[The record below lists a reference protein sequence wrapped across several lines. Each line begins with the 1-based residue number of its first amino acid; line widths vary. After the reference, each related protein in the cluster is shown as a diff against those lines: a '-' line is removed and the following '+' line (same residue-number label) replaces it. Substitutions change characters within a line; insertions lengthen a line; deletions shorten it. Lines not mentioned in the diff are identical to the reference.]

1 MHGKGR
7 APFPEQLLWV
17 SDAVMAQSPY
27 VAVGSDML
35 AQTQIETDRTDVSW
49 TLLPSETLA

>member
-1 MHGKGR
+1 MEKGER
-7 APFPEQLLWV
+7 PFLSKLLWV

>member
-1 MHGKGR
+1 MEKASR
-7 APFPEQLLWV
+7 PSLSKLLWV
-17 SDAVMAQSPY
+17 SVSVMAQSPY

-35 AQTQIETDRTDVSW
+35 AQTQIESDRTDVSW

>member
-1 MHGKGR
+1 MEKGER
-7 APFPEQLLWV
+7 PFLSKLLWV

-35 AQTQIETDRTDVSW
+35 AQTQIESDRTDVSW